1 MLKSHD
7 IHACIHVRGVGG
19 LVQENT
25 CLVRLPTVPPPS
37 LQLPNPMTFMFA
49 YMCMGGGGWF
59 RRTLV

>member
-37 LQLPNPMTFMFA
+37 LQLPTPSSSA
-49 YMCMGGGGWF
+49 LLALDWADPA
-59 RRTLV
+59 V